1 MKFLDKMILCIFSVL
16 ILLMAVIS
24 SACIFGW
31 IDATGLYV
39 FVTKALADQTTCN
52 ILLGLNVVLILF
64 AIKGIFFESSIDEEK
79 SVGNGIML
87 ENDDG
92 KLLVTKE
99 TITSIVNSVVA
110 GFEGVKDQ
118 QSKITLDENNDLSI
132 LLTIAVSDQAVIK
145 DLSNNIQVRVKDAI
159 KKSLDVEVKSLDIK
173 VKDMVTPVKDTKE
186 A

>member
-39 FVTKALADQTTCN
+39 F
-52 ILLGLNVVLILF
+52 
-64 AIKGIFFESSIDEEK
+64 AIKGIFFESSTDEEK

>member
-31 IDATGLYV
+31 IDTTGLYV

-52 ILLGLNVVLILF
+52 IFLGLNVVLILF
-64 AIKGIFFESSIDEEK
+64 AIKGIFFESSTDEEK

-110 GFEGVKDQ
+110 GIEGVKDQ

-132 LLTIAVSDQAVIK
+132 LLTIAVSDKAVIK

>member
-64 AIKGIFFESSIDEEK
+64 AIKGIFFESSTDEEK

-99 TITSIVNSVVA
+99 
-110 GFEGVKDQ
+110 
-118 QSKITLDENNDLSI
+118 
-132 LLTIAVSDQAVIK
+132 TIAVSDQAVIK

>member
-1 MKFLDKMILCIFSVL
+1 MKFLDKLILFLFSTLILIFSVL
-16 ILLMAVIS
+16 S
-24 SACIFGW
+24 IFTIVGW
-31 IDATGLYV
+31 IDSTTV
-39 FVTKALADQTTCN
+39 FVIVTNALSNTKVCN
-52 ILLGLNVVLILF
+52 VLIGINVVLILG
-64 AIKGIFFESSIDEEK
+64 AIKGIFFESSTDEEK

>member
-31 IDATGLYV
+31 VDATGLYV

-64 AIKGIFFESSIDEEK
+64 AIKGIFFESSTDEEK

-92 KLLVTKE
+92 KLVTKE

>member
-31 IDATGLYV
+31 IDTTGLYV

-64 AIKGIFFESSIDEEK
+64 AIKGIFFESSTDEEK

-99 TITSIVNSVVA
+99 TITSI
-110 GFEGVKDQ
+110 EGVKDQ

>member
-31 IDATGLYV
+31 VDATGLYV

-64 AIKGIFFESSIDEEK
+64 AIKGIFFESSTDEEK

-87 ENDDG
+87 
-92 KLLVTKE
+92 
-99 TITSIVNSVVA
+99 
-110 GFEGVKDQ
+110 
-118 QSKITLDENNDLSI
+118 
-132 LLTIAVSDQAVIK
+132 
-145 DLSNNIQVRVKDAI
+145 
-159 KKSLDVEVKSLDIK
+159 
-173 VKDMVTPVKDTKE
+173 
-186 A
+186 

>member
-1 MKFLDKMILCIFSVL
+1 MYIFSFNTINGSNFKCLHIWV
-16 ILLMAVIS
+16 
-24 SACIFGW
+24 
-31 IDATGLYV
+31 DATGLYV

-64 AIKGIFFESSIDEEK
+64 AIKGIFFESSTDEEK

>member
-1 MKFLDKMILCIFSVL
+1 MLVP
-16 ILLMAVIS
+16 
-24 SACIFGW
+24 G
-31 IDATGLYV
+31 
-39 FVTKALADQTTCN
+39 
-52 ILLGLNVVLILF
+52 LILF
-64 AIKGIFFESSIDEEK
+64 AIKGIFFESSTDEEK

>member
-64 AIKGIFFESSIDEEK
+64 AIKGIFFESSTDEEK

-110 GFEGVKDQ
+110 GFEGVKD

>member
-31 IDATGLYV
+31 VDATGLYV

-64 AIKGIFFESSIDEEK
+64 AIKGIFLESSTD
-79 SVGNGIML
+79 
-87 ENDDG
+87 
-92 KLLVTKE
+92 
-99 TITSIVNSVVA
+99 
-110 GFEGVKDQ
+110 EGVKDQ

>member
-16 ILLMAVIS
+16 ILLAAIFTCS
-24 SACIFGW
+24 CIFGW
-31 IDATGLYV
+31 IDVTSLFV
-39 FVTKALADQTTCN
+39 FTSNALNDQTTCN
-52 ILLGLNVVLILF
+52 VLLGLNAVLIIF
-64 AIKGIFFESSIDEEK
+64 AIKGIFFDSVTEEEK
-79 SVGNGIML
+79 NIGNGIML

-99 TITSIVNSVVA
+99 TITSIVNSVVS

-118 QSKITLDENNDLSI
+118 QTRIILDENDDLSI
-132 LLTIAVSDQAVIK
+132 LLTIAVTDQAVIK
-145 DLSNNIQVRVKDAI
+145 ELSNNIQVRVKDAI

-173 VKDMVTPVKDTKE
+173 VKDMVAPTKDTKE

>member
-31 IDATGLYV
+31 VDATGLYV

-64 AIKGIFFESSIDEEK
+64 AIKGIFF
-79 SVGNGIML
+79 
-87 ENDDG
+87 DG